1 MQCSDRCLVKLPD
14 GTTICVL
21 EIVNAYPHGAKL
33 KTMATILGL
42 TKQGVEY
49 AIGAALK
56 KVARRGLAK

>member
-1 MQCSDRCLVKLPD
+1 MSCSDRCLVRLPD

-21 EIVNAYPHGAKL
+21 EIVNAYPHGATL
-33 KTMATILGL
+33 KTMAKVLGL

-56 KVARRGLAK
+56 KAAKRGLAK